1 MSGQPEGVRLVDLRV
16 FADGRGAFVETFR
29 RSWLPEDVGSVLQA
43 NLSRSRAGVLR
54 GPHFH
59 RSQAD
64 YWCFLSGRAF
74 VALVDLRNGSP
85 TSGTVWTSVVDAD
98 VAPRGIYIPPGVAHA
113 FLAETELSLQYL
125 VDAYYTGEDEYGVAW
140 DDPDLA
146 IPWPSVAPVLSER
159 DRSNPSLA
167 EVLRDPPIFPR

>member
-1 MSGQPEGVRLVDLRV
+1 MPDPPEGVRLVDLRV
-16 FADGRGAFVETFR
+16 FADDRGAFVETYR
-29 RSWLPEDVGSVLQA
+29 LSWLPDDARGAVQA

-59 RSQAD
+59 RAQSD

-74 VALVDLRNGSP
+74 VVLIDLRDGSP
-85 TSGTVWTSVVDAD
+85 TTGRVWTAAVDGD
-98 VAPRGIYIPPGVAHA
+98 TSPRGIFIPPGVAHA
-113 FLAETELSLQYL
+113 FLAETDLSLQYL
-125 VDAYYTGEDEYGVAW
+125 VDAYYTGEDEFGVAW

-146 IPWPSVAPVLSER
+146 IPWPSADPVLSER

-167 EVLRDPPIFPR
+167 EVLREPPSYAG